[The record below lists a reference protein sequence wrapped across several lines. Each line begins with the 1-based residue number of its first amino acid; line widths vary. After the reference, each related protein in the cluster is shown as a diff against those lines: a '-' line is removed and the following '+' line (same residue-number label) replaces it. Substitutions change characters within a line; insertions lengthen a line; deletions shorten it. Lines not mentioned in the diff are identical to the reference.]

1 MGKISGSVGSDRA
14 VQRITRNMPEPLRS
28 ESEFRLHYWL
38 KRGRQLLDDHRSG
51 GSELRAASIGV
62 QSVDQEMSDELEQRA
77 RDAIGRFNQK
87 NKL

>member
-1 MGKISGSVGSDRA
+1 MGKISGSVVASRT
-14 VQRITRNMPEPLRS
+14 VQRITRNMPEPIRS
-28 ESEFRLHYWL
+28 ESEFRLRYWL
-38 KRGRQLLDDHRSG
+38 KRGRKLLDDHRSG

-62 QSVDQEMSDELEQRA
+62 QSVDQAMSDELEQRA

>member
-1 MGKISGSVGSDRA
+1 MGKISGSVGVSRT
-14 VQRITRNMPEPLRS
+14 VQRVTRNLPEPIRS
-28 ESEFRLHYWL
+28 ESEFRLRYWL
-38 KRGRQLLDDHRSG
+38 KRGRKLLDDHHSG

>member
-1 MGKISGSVGSDRA
+1 
-14 VQRITRNMPEPLRS
+14 
-28 ESEFRLHYWL
+28 
-38 KRGRQLLDDHRSG
+38 LLDDHRSG

>member
-1 MGKISGSVGSDRA
+1 MAKICGSVGAIRT

-38 KRGRQLLDDHRSG
+38 KRGRKLLDDHRSG

-62 QSVDQEMSDELEQRA
+62 QSVDQEMSDELERRA
-77 RDAIGRFNQK
+77 KEAIGRFNQK
-87 NKL
+87 HKL

>member
-1 MGKISGSVGSDRA
+1 MS
-14 VQRITRNMPEPLRS
+14 EPHRS
-28 ESEFRLHYWL
+28 KSEFRLNFWL
-38 KRGRQLLDDHRSG
+38 KRGRKLLLDPKSS